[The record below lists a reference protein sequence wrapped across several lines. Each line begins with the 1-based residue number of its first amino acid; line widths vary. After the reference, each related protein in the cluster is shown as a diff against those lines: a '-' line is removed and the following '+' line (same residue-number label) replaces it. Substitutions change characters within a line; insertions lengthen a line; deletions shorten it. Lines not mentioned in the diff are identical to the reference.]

1 MNLRNGNTRKGF
13 TLIELLVVVA
23 IVAILSIV
31 VLLTLNPAELLR
43 QARDS
48 NRISDLATVRA
59 AVSLYLADVSSPV
72 IGTSTWCTTSV
83 AQATTTANACNAS
96 LGFSAAT
103 TNYASTTAAGS
114 GVFAVNGTGWVP
126 VNFNQI
132 SSGAPFGS
140 LPRDPIN
147 AADSVS
153 CCRRYYG
160 YTSSSTSLTFK
171 LVAKMESAKYASSG
185 ASDVESTDGGI
196 SNNTYEVGTNLSL

>member
-23 IVAILSIV
+23 IVAILSVV

-59 AVSLYLADVSSPV
+59 SISLYLADVSNPNV
-72 IGTSTWCTTSV
+72 GTTGQCRTSV
-83 AQATTTANACNAS
+83 ANATTSCGIN
-96 LGFSAAT
+96 LGFNTAAG
-103 TNYASTTAAGS
+103 APAAGS
-114 GVFAVNGTGWVP
+114 GVFAVDGTGWVP

-132 SSGAPFGS
+132 SSGAPMGS
-140 LPRDPIN
+140 LPKDPIN
-147 AADSVS
+147 APDTVS

-160 YTSSSTSLTFK
+160 YTASSTGLVFK
-171 LVAKMESAKYASSG
+171 LVAKMESTKYSASGS
-185 ASDVESTDGGI
+185 SDVESTDGGI